1 MKKWTGMAIVGVL
14 LAVGP
19 VGARQD
25 VRGDDDRP
33 PKVDPEEVDSIWE
46 YLTGR
51 YDRDEDQKI
60 SREEYTRSDDH
71 FARLDRDGD
80 GTIEKSDVEQKRG
93 RGDREKTRERGGERQ
108 KALAPSEGDQAPDF
122 VLETLIPKK
131 KGKTE
136 KSDKTEKVR
145 LSSFKGKKPVAL
157 VFGSYT

>member
-1 MKKWTGMAIVGVL
+1 MKKRTGMAIVGVL
-14 LAVGP
+14 LALGP
-19 VGARQD
+19 IGAGQGA
-25 VRGDDDRP
+25 GDDHDRP
-33 PKVDPEEVDSIWE
+33 PEVDPEEVDSIWE

-80 GTIEKSDVEQKRG
+80 GTIEKTDVERKRG
-93 RGDREKTRERGGERQ
+93 RGDRDKARGRRGERQ
-108 KALAPSEGDQAPDF
+108 RAVAPSEGDLAPDF
-122 VLETLIPKK
+122 ALELLIPKK
-131 KGKTE
+131 KGKTRE
-136 KSDKTEKVR
+136 SDETEKIR